1 MSRSPNAPARR
12 RSDAYFTASFE
23 VARRL
28 AEGRGDEAVSV
39 LRKELQRVLESGE
52 TTGMRFLLSQIA
64 LCYAKMERR
73 SEAEQTLQEMES
85 ALPHDPETALLL
97 ADGYLFLLGM
107 GERASHH
114 AGLALRWAQELGT
127 DTPELLSKGHNLMA
141 RALVASGDLNGAF
154 GAWRMA
160 PLPAWRL
167 AVDLIEAGYRPA
179 SVRKVLVEALP
190 RHQKHELEQGAAAAA
205 ASDRIRRLLAWID
218 EGCPAPS

>member
-28 AEGRGDEAVSV
+28 AEGRGEEAVAV
-39 LRKELQRVLESGE
+39 LRKELQRVQEAGES
-52 TTGMRFLLSQIA
+52 TGIRFLLSQIA
-64 LCYAKMERR
+64 LCWAKMGRKD
-73 SEAEQTLQEMES
+73 EAEVTLQEMES

-97 ADGYLFLLGM
+97 AEGYLLLLGM

-114 AGLALRWAQELGT
+114 AGLALKWAEELGN

-167 AVDLIEAGYRPA
+167 AVELIEAGYQSS

-190 RHQKHELEQGAAAAA
+190 RHQAHEQESGAAAS
-205 ASDRIRRLLAWID
+205 ASADRIRRLIAWID
-218 EGCPAPS
+218 AGCPSRT